1 MTIENLSSQ
10 FGLSQIINEATHI
23 LEASS
28 SCIDLIF
35 TTQPNLVVESG
46 AHPSLHANCHHQL
59 VFAKFNLQIYYPPP
73 YPREIWHYIQANSQ
87 LIRRAI
93 STFNWDRTFL
103 NTNVN
108 EKVSIFTSTVMNI
121 LNNFIPHETIVCDD
135 KDPPWFNKAIKY
147 LIQKKKDTFKKYR
160 KSNNNIQLLQSL
172 RLLQEKLNP
181 FISASKQ
188 SYYSRM
194 STKLTKFHKSSK
206 AYWSLLKTFLNNR
219 KIPVIP
225 PLYHEGNFVTNFKKK
240 AEVFNSFF
248 ASQCSLIKNDSKLPS
263 HLNYKPNYRLLTVNF
278 SIDDITKILQNLD
291 PNKSHG
297 HDKIS
302 IRMLQLCGNSIC
314 KPLELIFKQ
323 SMESGSFP
331 SERKKRN
338 VVPIHKKDDKQCLSN
353 YRPVSLLPIC
363 GKIFERLIFNE
374 VFKFIENEFISP
386 NQSGFKP
393 GDSCTN
399 QLLAITHEIYKSF
412 DEGFEVRGVFVDISK
427 AFDKI

>member
-160 KSNNNIQLLQSL
+160 KSNNNIQLLQRL

-181 FISASKQ
+181 FISTSKQ

-331 SERKKRN
+331 SERKKGN
-338 VVPIHKKDDKQCLSN
+338 VVPIHKKDDKQCLSI

-386 NQSGFKP
+386 NQLGFKP